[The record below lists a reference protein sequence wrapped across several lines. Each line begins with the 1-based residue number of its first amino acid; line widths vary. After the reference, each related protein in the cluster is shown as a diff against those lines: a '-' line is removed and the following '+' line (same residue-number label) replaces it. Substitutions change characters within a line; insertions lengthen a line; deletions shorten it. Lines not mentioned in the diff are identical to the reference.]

1 MCTALIVVYF
11 LATFTMNVIQGQQLD
26 GEEARLLA
34 EINELNARYERLQEL
49 EEYLNS
55 DAYIESVAREQL
67 GLVKEGETS
76 FVAIS
81 TVPTATPAPDEE
93 SPLWWQA
100 LVR

>member
-11 LATFTMNVIQGQQLD
+11 LATFAMNVIQSRQLD
-26 GEEARLLA
+26 AEEARLMA
-34 EINELNARYERLQEL
+34 EIDELSARYERLQKL

-67 GLVKEGETS
+67 GLVKEGEVS

-81 TVPTATPAPDEE
+81 TVPTPTPAPGEE
-93 SPLWWQA
+93 PPVWWQA
-100 LVR
+100 LAR

>member
-11 LATFTMNVIQGQQLD
+11 LATFTMNVIQTRQLD
-26 GEEARLLA
+26 GEETRLMA
-34 EINELNARYERLQEL
+34 EIDELSARHERLKEL

-81 TVPTATPAPDEE
+81 TVPTTTPAPGEE
-93 SPLWWQA
+93 PPVWWQA
-100 LVR
+100 LAR